1 MQIIITENQNYLIRR
16 VQQFI
21 EIVEKRIDDYE
32 MSEDNAWWCRND
44 NPNSFYESFEDRCIE
59 EFINQNWDFFH
70 NHSWDFFHDD
80 SDKGGANMDI
90 SLLNNIVEENYGN
103 YIRNMFVRKC
113 DQSRW

>member
-1 MQIIITENQNYLIRR
+1 MRIIITENQKYLIRR

-44 NPNSFYESFEDRCIE
+44 NPNSFYESFEERCIE

-90 SLLNNIVEENYGN
+90 SLLNKIVEKNYGN

>member
-1 MQIIITENQNYLIRR
+1 MKIIITENQNYLLRR

-44 NPNSFYESFEDRCIE
+44 NPNSFYESFEENCIY
-59 EFINQNWDFFH
+59 EFIGQN
-70 NHSWDFFHDD
+70 WDFFHDD

-90 SLLNNIVEENYGN
+90 TLLNNIVENNYGN

-113 DQSRW
+113 DQSHW